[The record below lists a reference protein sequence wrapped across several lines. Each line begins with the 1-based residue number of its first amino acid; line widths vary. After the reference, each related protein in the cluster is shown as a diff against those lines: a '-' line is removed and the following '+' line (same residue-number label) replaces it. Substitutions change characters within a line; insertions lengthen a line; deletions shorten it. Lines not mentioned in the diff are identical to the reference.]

1 MEQHNEN
8 SFQLLFKTKG
18 LHLISSWGMHQLTLL
33 KSLLR
38 NKPSEVIEVMQKC
51 LEFHLLWLYQTWGLS
66 NSINL
71 TRCLPLFHK
80 KEFIREKK
88 IYQYVMLTI
97 NHKDFHPENFP
108 LSVEPNK
115 GFSFLTVPNQWRDD
129 FFQQS

>member
-18 LHLISSWGMHQLTLL
+18 LHSISSWGIHQLTLL
-33 KSLLR
+33 KRLLR
-38 NKPSEVIEVMQKC
+38 NKPLEVIAVMQEC

-71 TRCLPLFHK
+71 TRYLPLFLL
-80 KEFIREKK
+80 EFIREKK

-108 LSVEPNK
+108 LSVEPNR
-115 GFSFLTVPNQWRDD
+115 GFSFLTVPNHWPDD